1 MAVTLAVTLAET
13 TEPRTKE
20 EILKKTEE
28 KKEQSVAF
36 YELFMFAD
44 KYDWFLM
51 VFGTMGAIVHGSSL
65 PVFFFLFGEMI
76 NGFGKNQ
83 SDFNAMM
90 HEVSKCA
97 LRFVYLGVTVCI
109 SSYAEIACWMYTGER
124 QVGTW
129 RKKYLEAV
137 LKQDVGFF
145 DTDARTGDIVLS
157 VATDTVLV
165 QDAISEKVGNFI
177 HRISTFVAGLV
188 VGFVLVWRLA
198 LLSVAVIPGIALAG
212 GLYAYIL
219 TSLTSKSRESYANAS
234 IIAEQA
240 LNSYSDAIQHTLRL
254 GYKAGMAKGL
264 GLGCTHG
271 MIFISWALVFWY
283 ASLFIRE
290 GLTDGGKAFTAIL
303 TAVVG
308 GMSLAQSL
316 SNLGAFSKGK
326 AAGYKLM
333 KMIKQRPTIIQDPSN
348 GKCLAEFSGKIE
360 FKDVTFSYPSRPDV
374 IVLRD
379 FSVSFPA
386 GKTTAVVG
394 GSGSGKSTIV
404 SLIERFYDP
413 NQGQILLDNVD
424 IKTLQL
430 RWLRDQIGLVN
441 QEPALFATTII
452 ENILYANPD
461 AATIEVEAAA
471 SAANAHNFITLL
483 PNGYNTQVGERGVQ
497 LSGGQK
503 QRIAI
508 ARAML
513 KNPKILLLD
522 EATSALDAG
531 SESIVQ
537 EALDHLMVGR
547 TSLVVAHRFSTIRNV
562 DSIAVI
568 QHGQVVETGTHDEL
582 ISKSGAFASLCR
594 FQETMGNHDYPNPST
609 RHTCSPQ
616 LSHSLSTKSISHHSS
631 SLSYSYDSGADGRI
645 EMVSILS
652 NVKTEKKNP
661 APHGY
666 FCRLLK
672 LNAPEWPYS
681 IMGAVGSILYG
692 FVNPTIS
699 VVLSSLIE
707 VFYYRNH
714 ASMERKTKEYVIIF
728 LGTGLYAVVAY
739 FIQHYF
745 FNIMGENLGTR
756 VRRMMFAAILMNEV
770 GWYDEEEHNSSI
782 VAACLATDA
791 ADVKSTISE
800 RISFILQNMTSL
812 LTSFIVGF
820 VVEWRVSL
828 LTLATFPLLVLAYF
842 AQLIRK
848 GVSTFSKVIQVIV
861 ILVMAATT
869 VADTLSLAPKIIG
882 GRQAMGS
889 IFSIMDRSTKIDADD
904 PDAEPVDSVHG
915 EIELCH
921 VDFSYPSRPDVL
933 VFKDFN
939 LKIQAGQS
947 QALVGES
954 GSRKSS
960 VIALIERFYDP
971 SAGTVMIDGKD
982 IKRLNLKSLRLKIGL
997 VSQEP
1002 ALFAATI
1009 FDNIAYGKDGA
1020 TEAEVTEAARVAN
1033 VHAFISRL
1041 PEGYKTTVGE
1051 RGVQISGGQKQRIAI
1066 ARAVLKDSAI
1076 LLLDEATSAVDAE
1089 SESVLQE
1096 ALERLMRGRTTVLIA
1111 HWLSTISGVDSIA
1124 VIQDGRIV
1132 EQESGVGEKKK
1143 KKRDLGGY
1151 GGLRDR
1157 EVGIGLVFTAAMAET
1172 TEPRTK
1178 EEILKRTDEEKQQ
1191 SVAFYELFMFADK
1204 YDWFLMVFGTMGA
1217 IVHGS
1222 SMPVFLFLFGEVLNG
1237 FGQNQS
1243 DFNAMMHEVSK
1254 CALRFVYLGV
1264 TVCISSYAEIACWM
1278 YTGERQVGTLR
1289 KKYLEAVLKQD
1300 VGFFDT
1306 DARTGDIVLSVAT
1319 DTVLVQDAI
1328 SEKVGN
1334 FIHYIST
1341 FVAGLVVGFVLAWR
1355 LALLSVAVIP
1365 GIALAGGL
1373 YAYILTSLTSKSSES
1388 YANASIIAEQAI
1400 AQIRTVYSYVGES
1413 KALNS
1418 YSDAIQHTL
1427 KLGYKAGMAKGLGL
1441 GCTYGMIFMSWAL
1454 VFWYASLFIREGL
1467 TDGGKAFT
1475 TILSAVVGGM
1485 SLAQSLSNLGAFSK
1499 GKAAGYKLMKMIRQR
1514 PTIIQDPSNGK
1525 CLAEFTG
1532 KIEFED
1538 VTFSYP
1544 SRPDVIILRDFTISF
1559 PAGKTT
1565 AVVGGSGSGKST
1577 IVSLIERFYDPNQGQ
1592 ILLDN
1597 VDIKTLQLRWLRDQ
1611 IGLVNQEPAL
1621 FATTIAE
1628 NILYANPDATLIEV
1642 EAAASA
1648 ANAHKFIT
1656 LLPNGYNTQVG
1667 ERGVQLSGG
1676 QKQRIAIARAM
1687 LKNPK
1692 ILLLDEATSALDA
1705 GSESIVQEALEHLM
1719 VGRTSLVVAHRFST
1733 IRNVDSIAV
1742 IQQGQVV
1749 ETGTHGELIS
1759 KSGAFASL
1767 CRFQE
1772 MTGNHDYPNPS
1783 TRHTCSPQLSHSLAT
1798 KSISH
1803 HSSSLSFSYN
1813 SGANGRIEMVSNVK
1827 TERKSPTPQGYFCR
1841 LLKLNAPEW
1850 PYSIMGAVGSILC
1863 GFVSPTISIALS
1875 SMVGVF
1881 YYSNHASM
1889 ERKTKE
1895 YVILFLGT
1903 GLYTVVAYIIQHY
1916 FFNIMGENLATRVRR
1931 MMLAAILKNEVGW
1944 YDEEEHNSSLVAACL
1959 ATDAADVK
1967 STISERISFILQN
1980 MTSLLTSFIVAFIV
1994 DWRVSLLT
2002 LATFPLLVLA
2012 YLAQQLSLKGFAGD
2026 IAKTHAKTSMIAGEG
2041 VSNIRTVAAFNAQD
2055 KILSL
2060 FCHELRVPQLRS
2072 LSRSQMSGILFG
2084 LSQLTL
2090 YCSNALFFWFGA
2102 QLIRKGVSTFSEVI
2116 QVIVILLMA
2125 AITVADTLSLA
2136 PKIIGGSRA
2145 MESIF
2150 SIMDRS
2156 TKIDADDPDAEPVDS
2171 VHGEIEL
2178 CHVDFSYP
2186 SRPDVLVFNDFN
2198 LKIQAGQSQAL
2209 VGESGSGKSSIIA
2222 LIERFYDP
2230 SAGTVMIDGKD
2241 IKRLNLKS
2249 LRLKIGLVS
2258 QEPALFAATI
2268 FDNIAYGKDGATEAE
2283 VIEAARVANV
2293 HAFISGLPEGY
2304 KTPVGERG
2312 VQISGGQ
2319 KQRIA
2324 IARAVLKDPAI
2335 LLLDEATS
2343 AVDAESESV
2352 LQEALERL
2360 MRGRTTVLVAH
2371 RLSTIRGVDSIAVI
2385 QDGRIVEQG
2394 SHSELVSRHE
2404 GAYCKLLELQRHHI

>member
-1 MAVTLAVTLAET
+1 M
-13 TEPRTKE
+13 
-20 EILKKTEE
+20 
-28 KKEQSVAF
+28 
-36 YELFMFAD
+36 
-44 KYDWFLM
+44 
-51 VFGTMGAIVHGSSL
+51 
-65 PVFFFLFGEMI
+65 
-76 NGFGKNQ
+76 
-83 SDFNAMM
+83 
-90 HEVSKCA
+90 
-97 LRFVYLGVTVCI
+97 
-109 SSYAEIACWMYTGER
+109 
-124 QVGTW
+124 
-129 RKKYLEAV
+129 
-137 LKQDVGFF
+137 
-145 DTDARTGDIVLS
+145 
-157 VATDTVLV
+157 
-165 QDAISEKVGNFI
+165 
-177 HRISTFVAGLV
+177 
-188 VGFVLVWRLA
+188 
-198 LLSVAVIPGIALAG
+198 
-212 GLYAYIL
+212 
-219 TSLTSKSRESYANAS
+219 
-234 IIAEQA
+234 
-240 LNSYSDAIQHTLRL
+240 
-254 GYKAGMAKGL
+254 
-264 GLGCTHG
+264 
-271 MIFISWALVFWY
+271 
-283 ASLFIRE
+283 
-290 GLTDGGKAFTAIL
+290 
-303 TAVVG
+303 
-308 GMSLAQSL
+308 
-316 SNLGAFSKGK
+316 
-326 AAGYKLM
+326 
-333 KMIKQRPTIIQDPSN
+333 
-348 GKCLAEFSGKIE
+348 
-360 FKDVTFSYPSRPDV
+360 
-374 IVLRD
+374 
-379 FSVSFPA
+379 
-386 GKTTAVVG
+386 
-394 GSGSGKSTIV
+394 
-404 SLIERFYDP
+404 
-413 NQGQILLDNVD
+413 
-424 IKTLQL
+424 
-430 RWLRDQIGLVN
+430 
-441 QEPALFATTII
+441 
-452 ENILYANPD
+452 
-461 AATIEVEAAA
+461 
-471 SAANAHNFITLL
+471 
-483 PNGYNTQVGERGVQ
+483 
-497 LSGGQK
+497 
-503 QRIAI
+503 
-508 ARAML
+508 
-513 KNPKILLLD
+513 
-522 EATSALDAG
+522 
-531 SESIVQ
+531 
-537 EALDHLMVGR
+537 
-547 TSLVVAHRFSTIRNV
+547 
-562 DSIAVI
+562 
-568 QHGQVVETGTHDEL
+568 
-582 ISKSGAFASLCR
+582 
-594 FQETMGNHDYPNPST
+594 
-609 RHTCSPQ
+609 
-616 LSHSLSTKSISHHSS
+616 
-631 SLSYSYDSGADGRI
+631 
-645 EMVSILS
+645 
-652 NVKTEKKNP
+652 
-661 APHGY
+661 
-666 FCRLLK
+666 
-672 LNAPEWPYS
+672 
-681 IMGAVGSILYG
+681 
-692 FVNPTIS
+692 
-699 VVLSSLIE
+699 
-707 VFYYRNH
+707 
-714 ASMERKTKEYVIIF
+714 
-728 LGTGLYAVVAY
+728 
-739 FIQHYF
+739 
-745 FNIMGENLGTR
+745 
-756 VRRMMFAAILMNEV
+756 
-770 GWYDEEEHNSSI
+770 
-782 VAACLATDA
+782 
-791 ADVKSTISE
+791 
-800 RISFILQNMTSL
+800 
-812 LTSFIVGF
+812 
-820 VVEWRVSL
+820 
-828 LTLATFPLLVLAYF
+828 
-842 AQLIRK
+842 
-848 GVSTFSKVIQVIV
+848 
-861 ILVMAATT
+861 
-869 VADTLSLAPKIIG
+869 
-882 GRQAMGS
+882 
-889 IFSIMDRSTKIDADD
+889 
-904 PDAEPVDSVHG
+904 
-915 EIELCH
+915 
-921 VDFSYPSRPDVL
+921 
-933 VFKDFN
+933 
-939 LKIQAGQS
+939 
-947 QALVGES
+947 
-954 GSRKSS
+954 
-960 VIALIERFYDP
+960 
-971 SAGTVMIDGKD
+971 
-982 IKRLNLKSLRLKIGL
+982 
-997 VSQEP
+997 
-1002 ALFAATI
+1002 
-1009 FDNIAYGKDGA
+1009 
-1020 TEAEVTEAARVAN
+1020 
-1033 VHAFISRL
+1033 
-1041 PEGYKTTVGE
+1041 
-1051 RGVQISGGQKQRIAI
+1051 
-1066 ARAVLKDSAI
+1066 KDS
-1076 LLLDEATSAVDAE
+1076 
-1089 SESVLQE
+1089 
-1096 ALERLMRGRTTVLIA
+1096 RT
-1111 HWLSTISGVDSIA
+1111 
-1124 VIQDGRIV
+1124 R
-1132 EQESGVGEKKK
+1132 
-1143 KKRDLGGY
+1143 
-1151 GGLRDR
+1151 
-1157 EVGIGLVFTAAMAET
+1157 
-1172 TEPRTK
+1172 
-1178 EEILKRTDEEKQQ
+1178 Q
-1191 SVAFYELFMFADK
+1191 S
-1204 YDWFLMVFGTMGA
+1204 
-1217 IVHGS
+1217 S
-1222 SMPVFLFLFGEVLNG
+1222 
-1237 FGQNQS
+1237 
-1243 DFNAMMHEVSK
+1243 
-1254 CALRFVYLGV
+1254 
-1264 TVCISSYAEIACWM
+1264 
-1278 YTGERQVGTLR
+1278 
-1289 KKYLEAVLKQD
+1289 
-1300 VGFFDT
+1300 
-1306 DARTGDIVLSVAT
+1306 
-1319 DTVLVQDAI
+1319 
-1328 SEKVGN
+1328 
-1334 FIHYIST
+1334 
-1341 FVAGLVVGFVLAWR
+1341 
-1355 LALLSVAVIP
+1355 
-1365 GIALAGGL
+1365 
-1373 YAYILTSLTSKSSES
+1373 
-1388 YANASIIAEQAI
+1388 
-1400 AQIRTVYSYVGES
+1400 
-1413 KALNS
+1413 
-1418 YSDAIQHTL
+1418 
-1427 KLGYKAGMAKGLGL
+1427 
-1441 GCTYGMIFMSWAL
+1441 
-1454 VFWYASLFIREGL
+1454 
-1467 TDGGKAFT
+1467 
-1475 TILSAVVGGM
+1475 
-1485 SLAQSLSNLGAFSK
+1485 
-1499 GKAAGYKLMKMIRQR
+1499 GYKLMKMIRQR

-1525 CLAEFTG
+1525 CLAEFSG

-1749 ETGTHGELIS
+1749 ETGTHDELIS

-1813 SGANGRIEMVSNVK
+1813 SGANGRIEIVSNVK

-1931 MMLAAILKNEVGW
+1931 MMLAGGTQLEF
-1944 YDEEEHNSSLVAACL
+1944 VAACL

-2012 YLAQQLSLKGFAGD
+2012 YLAQKLSLKGFAGD

-2060 FCHELRVPQLRS
+2060 FCHELHVPQLRS

-2125 AITVADTLSLA
+2125 AIT
-2136 PKIIGGSRA
+2136 
-2145 MESIF
+2145 
-2150 SIMDRS
+2150 
-2156 TKIDADDPDAEPVDS
+2156 IDADDPDAEPVDS